1 MQVSTPLQQRCE
13 LNGANPTVGDLMSL
27 CEENYRALQRLAPNL
42 PRLNGPFVSSNE
54 GGADLLLEVREQAPF
69 TTIFRLTHLF
79 AGPDERGCWRPDPD
93 ALLRAY
99 HDAGQVEVLDLRQ
112 TALPVFNHY
121 RSPALQAK
129 WKANLFVSKWLSYCL
144 SQGHHFPPPVATLP
158 QHNSPRELTPAP

>member
-1 MQVSTPLQQRCE
+1 MQASLLHLSRCD
-13 LNGANPTVGDLMSL
+13 LIGDNPNVGDLMGL
-27 CEENYRALQRLAPNL
+27 CEENYHALKRLAPDL
-42 PRLNGPFVSSNE
+42 RSLRGPFVSGDE

-79 AGPDERGCWRPDPD
+79 SAPQDVGCWRPDPD
-93 ALLRAY
+93 AMLRAY

-129 WKANLFVSKWLSYCL
+129 WKANLFVAKWLSYCL
-144 SQGHHFPPPVATLP
+144 SRGHRFPPVKCQSAL
-158 QHNSPRELTPAP
+158 NSQRELTPLP